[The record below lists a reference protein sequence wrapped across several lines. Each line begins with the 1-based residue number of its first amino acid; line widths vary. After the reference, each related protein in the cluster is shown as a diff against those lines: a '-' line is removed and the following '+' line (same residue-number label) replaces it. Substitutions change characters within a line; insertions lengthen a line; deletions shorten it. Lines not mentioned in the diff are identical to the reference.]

1 VIERVVQRVIHEL
14 RLALLALQFL
24 TRLPVPAWVGYRDEW
39 LHHCARH
46 FPLIGLL
53 VGAVAALVWQAT
65 SWWWP
70 ATIAVL
76 LSMIATLALTG
87 AFHED
92 GLADTFDALGG
103 HVSREKALLIMKDS
117 RLGTYGTVA
126 LAAALALKAASL
138 VALGSQA
145 AAALLLAHAVSR
157 ALPVALIRW
166 LPYAGDADAAK
177 AKPLSTSV
185 SMGDMSV
192 AVFWAL
198 AVAAAL
204 LGAGLLT
211 ATPVLAAL
219 ISAVLVALA
228 TALWLQRRL
237 GGFTGDTLGATQQLG
252 ELAIYLALIAAR

>member
-1 VIERVVQRVIHEL
+1 VIDFVFHEL

-24 TRLPVPAWVGYRDEW
+24 TRVPVPAWVGYRDEW

-46 FPLIGLL
+46 FPLVGLF
-53 VGAVAALVWQAT
+53 VGAAAALVLLGAST
-65 SWWWP
+65 LWP
-70 ATIAVL
+70 WPLAVV
-76 LSMIATLALTG
+76 LSMVATLMLTG

-103 HVSREKALLIMKDS
+103 AVAREKALAIMKDS

-126 LAAALALKAASL
+126 LVVVLALKAAAL
-138 VALGSQA
+138 MALGAQA
-145 AAALLLAHAVSR
+145 VAALLLAHAASR

-177 AKPLSTSV
+177 AKPLSTQV
-185 SMGDMSV
+185 SLGGVGV

-198 AVAAAL
+198 LVAGGVIGARQLEASAVLFSLIATAIAAL
-204 LGAGLLT
+204 LMAR
-211 ATPVLAAL
+211 
-219 ISAVLVALA
+219 
-228 TALWLQRRL
+228 WLRRRL

-252 ELAIYLALIAAR
+252 ELAIYLALIPVA

>member
-1 VIERVVQRVIHEL
+1 MAHAVHEL

-24 TRLPVPAWVGYRDEW
+24 TRVPVPAWVGYRDAW
-39 LHHCARH
+39 LHQCARH
-46 FPLIGLL
+46 FPLVGLF
-53 VGAVAALVWQAT
+53 VGAVAALVWHAA

-76 LSMIATLALTG
+76 LSMTATLVLTG

-103 HVSREKALLIMKDS
+103 AVSREKALAIMKDS
-117 RLGTYGTVA
+117 RLGTYGTAALVA
-126 LAAALALKAASL
+126 VLALKAASL
-138 VALGSQA
+138 FALGAQA
-145 AAALLLAHAVSR
+145 AAALLLAHSASR

-177 AKPLSTSV
+177 AKPLSTQV
-185 SMGDMSV
+185 SISGVIVAMGWVV
-192 AVFWAL
+192 AIAAVLVGVRAL
-198 AVAAAL
+198 GATALLVSLAAAAL
-204 LGAGLLT
+204 
-211 ATPVLAAL
+211 V
-219 ISAVLVALA
+219 AVLMAR
-228 TALWLQRRL
+228 WLRQRL

>member
-1 VIERVVQRVIHEL
+1 MIQRVVHEL

-24 TRLPVPAWVGYRDEW
+24 TRVPVPAWVGYRDEW

-46 FPLIGLL
+46 FSL
-53 VGAVAALVWQAT
+53 VGMFVGTVAALVLQVAA
-65 SWWWP
+65 WWWP

-76 LSMIATLALTG
+76 LSMLATLVLTG

-103 HVSREKALLIMKDS
+103 DVSRDKALLIMKDS

-126 LAAALALKAASL
+126 LIAALALKAASL
-138 VALGSQA
+138 VALGPQA

-177 AKPLSTSV
+177 AKPLSTRV
-185 SMGDMSV
+185 SMGGLSV
-192 AVFWAL
+192 AVLWAL
-198 AVAAAL
+198 AVAAATFGARL
-204 LGAGLLT
+204 LAAT
-211 ATPVLAAL
+211 AVLASL
-219 ISAVLVALA
+219 IAAVLVAVA
-228 TALWLQRRL
+228 MARWLHRRL

-252 ELAIYLALIAAR
+252 ELGVYLALIAAR